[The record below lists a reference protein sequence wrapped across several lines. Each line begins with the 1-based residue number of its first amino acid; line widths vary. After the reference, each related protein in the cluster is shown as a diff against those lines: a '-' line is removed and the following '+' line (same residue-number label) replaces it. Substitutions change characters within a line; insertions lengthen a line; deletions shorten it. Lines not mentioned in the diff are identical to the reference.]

1 MFAWNPKRLF
11 KAPAISLYLVLAL
24 SGCSG
29 NSGDTFPFSE
39 LTSGD
44 GFGAAASFKG
54 PAAIATDGTNLYV
67 ADSLNNTIRK
77 VTISSG
83 FVLTVA
89 GSLNAVGATDGTG
102 AGASFDQPPGITT
115 DGTNLY
121 VADAS
126 NNSIRKIVK
135 ATGAVTTLVGA
146 TGNLKHP
153 VGIAVQGTNL
163 YVANTTGHNIQRVNL
178 STGAVADFV
187 GSATNVV
194 GSADG
199 TGTAAFFNAPEGLA
213 TDGTFLYVADQGN
226 NIIRKV
232 EIATGVVT
240 TLAGAGGAVSTDAPT
255 GTAGTAGAADG
266 VGAAAQFKSPT
277 GVTTDG
283 TNLYVVDEGNN
294 TIRKIVIGSGAV
306 TTLAGTAGTS
316 GSKDGIGAA
325 ALFKSPSGIIS
336 DATNIYVADTS
347 NNTIRKIVI
356 ASGVVST
363 LAGSPPS
370 P

>member
-102 AGASFDQPPGITT
+102 AGASFDQPLGITT

-146 TGNLKHP
+146 TGNLKKP
-153 VGIAVQGTNL
+153 EGIVVLGTNL
-163 YVANTTGHNIQRVNL
+163 YVANTAGHTIQRVNL
-178 STGAVADFV
+178 TTGAVADFV
-187 GSATNVV
+187 GSATNVS
-194 GSADG
+194 GSLDG

-240 TLAGAGGAVSTDAPT
+240 TLAGAGGVSADAPT
-255 GTAGTAGAADG
+255 GKPGTAGSVDG
-266 VGAAAQFKSPT
+266 TGAAAQFASPT

-294 TIRKIVIGSGAV
+294 TIRKIVISTGAV

-356 ASGVVST
+356 ASGAVST
-363 LAGSPPS
+363 LAGSPP
-370 P
+370 